1 MKKYRHIYQSNS
13 STMPPLPKGSLF
25 LDIETT
31 GFQRNSTFLTILGL
45 AWQEEDQIIIEQWL
59 NDIGIQEEPILL
71 LELESFLKEHP
82 DFSNLI
88 HYNGT
93 TFDLPYLKTKYEQ
106 YHLSTRLN
114 QFTPAKSIDA
124 AAVSSVDLYHL
135 AKKYRHFLHLPGLKQ
150 KNLEEAFGL
159 YRKDQL
165 SGQKLIQVYQES
177 LRQKDSALMNSYLL
191 HNREDMEGM
200 VFLQHLLRLDSFF
213 HGDFQVI
220 DWTICDTS
228 TQKESTAPLL
238 SIDSAPLDG
247 SKKRLHI
254 TLSGKHKIQPS
265 LSYSLK
271 GISCLF
277 EKEKVFLE
285 IPVCHM
291 EAHYFY
297 ENYKDYYYL
306 PAEDRAIHK
315 SVASFVEK
323 EFRQKATKETCYT
336 KKEALFLPL
345 FLPNKKSAQKE
356 CLEDCSS
363 FHLFYQQYGDKTAW
377 ILKEELTASLQPCYL
392 KWILSFILASQSPQ

>member
-1 MKKYRHIYQSNS
+1 MKKYRHTYQPNPI
-13 STMPPLPKGSLF
+13 TMPSLPKGSLF

-59 NDIGIQEEPILL
+59 NDIGVQEEPLLL
-71 LELESFLKEHP
+71 LELESFLKDHP

-106 YHLSTRLN
+106 YHLPTHLD
-114 QFTPAKSIDA
+114 QFTPAKSIDSA
-124 AAVSSVDLYHL
+124 GYSSMDLYHL

-159 YRKDQL
+159 YREDQL

-177 LRQKDSALMNSYLL
+177 LRQKNSSLMNSYLL

-200 VFLQHLLRLDSFF
+200 VFLQHLLQLDSFF
-213 HGDFQVI
+213 HGDFQII
-220 DWTICDTS
+220 DWAITEAS
-228 TQKESTAPLL
+228 VQEKKTAPLF
-238 SIDSAPLDG
+238 SKASTPLDS
-247 SKKRLHI
+247 SKELLHI
-254 TLSGKHKIQPS
+254 TLSGKHQIHPS
-265 LSYSLK
+265 LSYSLE

-291 EAHYFY
+291 EARYFY

-306 PAEDRAIHK
+306 PTEDRAIHK

-345 FLPNKKSAQKE
+345 FLPDKKSARKE

-363 FHLFYQQYGDKTAW
+363 FHLFYQQYVDKTAW
-377 ILKEELTASLQPCYL
+377 ILKEELTPALQPCYL

>member
-1 MKKYRHIYQSNS
+1 MKKYRHTYQPNPIA
-13 STMPPLPKGSLF
+13 MPSLPKGSLF

-59 NDIGIQEEPILL
+59 NDIGVQEEPILL
-71 LELESFLKEHP
+71 LELESFLKNHP

-106 YHLSTRLN
+106 YHLPTRLD
-114 QFTPAKSIDA
+114 QFTPAKSINSA
-124 AAVSSVDLYHL
+124 GYSSMDLYHL

-150 KNLEEAFGL
+150 KNLEESFGL
-159 YRKDQL
+159 YREDQL

-200 VFLQHLLRLDSFF
+200 VFLQHLLQLDSFF
-213 HGDFQVI
+213 RGDFQII
-220 DWTICDTS
+220 DWAITGAS
-228 TQKESTAPLL
+228 VQEKKTAPL
-238 SIDSAPLDG
+238 SSKDSTPLDS
-247 SKKRLHI
+247 SKELLHI
-254 TLSGKHKIQPS
+254 TLYGKHQIQPS
-265 LSYSLK
+265 LSYSLE

-277 EKEKVFLE
+277 EKEKAFLE

-291 EAHYFY
+291 EARYFY

-306 PAEDRAIHK
+306 PTEDRAIHK

-345 FLPNKKSAQKE
+345 FLPDKKSARKE

-377 ILKEELTASLQPCYL
+377 ILKEELTPALQPCYL